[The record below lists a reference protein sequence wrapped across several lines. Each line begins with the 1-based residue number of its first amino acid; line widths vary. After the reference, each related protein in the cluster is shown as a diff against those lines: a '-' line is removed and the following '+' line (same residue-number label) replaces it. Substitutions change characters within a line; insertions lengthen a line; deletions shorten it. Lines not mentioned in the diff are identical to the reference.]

1 MSREGNRAVLE
12 GRMSPRLIA
21 LSLCCLVA
29 AQAQDRWTRLTT
41 THFEMYTSADESKSR
56 DVIQHFERVREF
68 FMQASPI
75 RPPGEFPVRIV
86 VFKDPDEMHIY
97 APNRNVVAFFAPGPL
112 RDSIVMTNPGPD
124 ANPIAIH
131 EYVHLVIRHSGL
143 KIPLWLNEGW
153 AEVYSTLKPAKGGVA
168 VGDLIQRH
176 LDILAHGNWF
186 TLQQLDS
193 IDQHSPDY
201 SETSRTNTFYAESWA
216 LTHMLY
222 LAPDYKDNFSKF
234 INTLN
239 KGQTLTQALQIGF
252 NKTPD
257 QVFRDLQDY
266 FSRKSLY
273 GTVFITPF
281 EKSGEKPA
289 VSAIAPY
296 DRNMMLADLHSSI
309 HHFPAATRIYQDL
322 QAEDPKRPEAFG
334 GAGYLAI
341 LRNDKDTARTEF
353 HKAWDLGTT
362 DPQLCMQLAELD
374 REAKQPESVVMSEL
388 EQAVKLRPGFSEA
401 VFQLALMKVDARDF
415 DSAFDLLGRVGIIGE
430 DRMYVYRSAFGY
442 VNLEKGNIDAARE
455 DAGAARRA
463 ARTKAEADAADRF
476 IALVEARASGPAAVR
491 PGEQIV
497 RKEGTAVGL
506 RCAAK
511 DSKDFSKMGIMIDG
525 RQTLFDMPDPAAV
538 EVTKQPGT
546 KVELKCG
553 ALPPFH
559 LIVEYAPS
567 SAINQ
572 QSAGIIRRIE
582 Y

>member
-1 MSREGNRAVLE
+1 MSFGFIGVHRRSSAAIFLLLA
-12 GRMSPRLIA
+12 MSA
-21 LSLCCLVA
+21 K
-29 AQAQDRWTRLTT
+29 AQDRWTRLAT

-56 DVIQHFERVREF
+56 DVILHLERVREF
-68 FMQASPI
+68 FMQASPV

-86 VFKDPDEMHIY
+86 VFKDPDEMHIH
-97 APNRNVVAFFAPGPL
+97 APNRNVAAFFAPGPL
-112 RDSIVMTNPGPD
+112 RDSIVMANPGPD
-124 ANPIAIH
+124 TDPIAIH

-153 AEVYSTLKPAKGGVA
+153 AEVFSTLKPVRGGVA
-168 VGDLIQRH
+168 VGDLIQH
-176 LDILAHGNWF
+176 YLDTLSHGNWF
-186 TLQQLDS
+186 TLKQLET
-193 IDQHSPDY
+193 IDRHSPDY
-201 SETSRTNTFYAESWA
+201 SETSRANTFYAESWA

-222 LAPDYKDNFSKF
+222 LAPDYKDNFGKF
-234 INTLN
+234 VNTLN

-257 QVFRDLQDY
+257 QVLEDLKLY
-266 FSRKSLY
+266 FERKSLY
-273 GTVFITPF
+273 GTVFLTPF
-281 EKSGEKPA
+281 EKTGEKPE
-289 VSAIAPY
+289 VSPIAPY
-296 DRNMMLADLHSSI
+296 DRNIMFADIDSSV
-309 HHFPAATRIYQDL
+309 HHFPSASRMYQDL
-322 QAEDPKRPEAFG
+322 QAEEPKRPDAFG

-341 LRNDKDTARTEF
+341 LQNDKETARTEF
-353 HKAWDLGTT
+353 HKAFDLGTT

-374 REAKQPESVVMSEL
+374 REAKQPESLVRSEL
-388 EQAVKLRPGFSEA
+388 EQAVKLRPDFSEA
-401 VFQLALMKVDARDF
+401 IFQLALMKVNARDF

-476 IALVEARASGPAAVR
+476 IALVEARASGPAAVK

-497 RKEGTAVGL
+497 RKEGTAIGL

-511 DSKDFSKMGIMIDG
+511 DSKETSKMGIMIDG
-525 RQTLFDMPDPAAV
+525 KQMLFDMPDPAAV

-559 LIVEYAPS
+559 LFVEYAPS
-567 SAINQ
+567 SPINRQ
-572 QSAGIIRRIE
+572 TAGIIRRIE